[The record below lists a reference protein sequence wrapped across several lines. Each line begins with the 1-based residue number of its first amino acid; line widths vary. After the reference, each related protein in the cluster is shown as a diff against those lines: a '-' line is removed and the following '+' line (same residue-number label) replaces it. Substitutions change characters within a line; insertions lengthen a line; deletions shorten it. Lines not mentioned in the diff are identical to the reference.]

1 MAAAPPANSGD
12 PQNAAGPENAAST
25 HSAAD
30 THSAYGSRI
39 TAPNNRRPL
48 TARAGAL
55 ALLLSTMWAGN
66 PVANKAGLD
75 DAGPMRLGWL
85 RFALGGVVVLIYAV
99 VTRQSFRVQRHEWVP
114 LALLGT
120 LFTVQLALM
129 NIGQD
134 FSTAGHA
141 VVVTSTFPLWTGVF
155 AHFFVPGDRMSRS
168 RTLGTLIAYSG
179 IIAVF
184 YKGFAESSSDFLLG
198 DLLLLGSAV
207 LLGGRQVYLSQLG
220 QGIAQHK
227 LLISQALFGVSAFII
242 ASLIFESDEA
252 FVVTTRLV
260 VALLY
265 TGVLI
270 AGLGF
275 IGQTWLLKRYLPSRV
290 TVISLSQP
298 IFGVLLSWW
307 ILGESVGGEL
317 YLGAALVVAG
327 SALAQRR
334 AGGERPEIAATG

>member
-1 MAAAPPANSGD
+1 MATTPPTDSGG
-12 PQNAAGPENAAST
+12 PQNAEGTQNAT
-25 HSAAD
+25 GTQSAD
-30 THSAYGSRI
+30 NSRTAAPI
-39 TAPNNRRPL
+39 TRQPL

-55 ALLLSTMWAGN
+55 ALLLSTLWAGN

-85 RFALGGVVVLIYAV
+85 RFAIGGVVVLIYAV
-99 VTRQSFRVQRHEWVP
+99 ATRQSFRVLRHEWVP

-120 LFTVQLALM
+120 LFTVQLAFM

-168 RTLGTLIAYSG
+168 RTLGTLVAYSG
-179 IIAVF
+179 VIAVF
-184 YKGFAESSSDFLLG
+184 YKGFADSSSDFLVG

-227 LLISQALFGVSAFII
+227 LLISQGVFGVTAFVI

-298 IFGVLLSWW
+298 IFGVLFSWW

-317 YLGAALVVAG
+317 YIGAALVVVG
-327 SALAQRR
+327 SALAQRKV
-334 AGGERPEIAATG
+334 GGQKPELIN

>member
-1 MAAAPPANSGD
+1 MATTPPGKAGEPGNTHRHSGPGGLTD
-12 PQNAAGPENAAST
+12 ARGASNPRTAHSTLQNA
-25 HSAAD
+25 
-30 THSAYGSRI
+30 
-39 TAPNNRRPL
+39 RRPL

-85 RFALGGVVVLIYAV
+85 RFAIGGAVVLVYAV
-99 VTRQSFRVQRHEWVP
+99 ATRQSFKIQRHEWVP
-114 LALLGT
+114 LALLGV
-120 LFTVQLALM
+120 LFTVQLGLM
-129 NIGQD
+129 NVGQD
-134 FSTAGHA
+134 FSTGGHA
-141 VVVTSTFPLWTGVF
+141 VVIISTFPLWTGVF
-155 AHFFVPGDRMSRS
+155 AHFFVPGDRMSRT
-168 RTLGTLIAYSG
+168 RTFGTLLAYSG

-184 YKGFAESSSDFLLG
+184 YRGFASSSSDFLAG

-227 LLISQALFGVSAFII
+227 LLISQGIFGVTTFLI
-242 ASLIFESDEA
+242 ASLLFESDEP

-260 VALLY
+260 VSLFY

-290 TVISLSQP
+290 AVISLSQP
-298 IFGVLLSWW
+298 VFGVFFSWW

-317 YLGAALVVAG
+317 YLGAVLVVAG
-327 SALAQRR
+327 SALAQRGR
-334 AGGERPEIAATG
+334 GARHEIDN

>member
-1 MAAAPPANSGD
+1 MATTPPADSGG
-12 PQNAAGPENAAST
+12 PQNAAGTQNAAAT
-25 HSAAD
+25 QSAD
-30 THSAYGSRI
+30 SSRTAAPI
-39 TAPNNRRPL
+39 TRQPL
-48 TARAGAL
+48 SARAGAL
-55 ALLLSTMWAGN
+55 ALLLSTLWAGN

-85 RFALGGVVVLIYAV
+85 RFAIGGVVVLIYAV
-99 VTRQSFRVQRHEWVP
+99 ATRQSFRVLRHEWVP

-120 LFTVQLALM
+120 LFTVQLAFM

-168 RTLGTLIAYSG
+168 RTLGTLVAYSG
-179 IIAVF
+179 VIAVF
-184 YKGFAESSSDFLLG
+184 YKGFADSSSDFLVG

-227 LLISQALFGVSAFII
+227 LLISQGVFGVTAFVI

-298 IFGVLLSWW
+298 IFGVLFSWW

-317 YLGAALVVAG
+317 YIGAALVVVG
-327 SALAQRR
+327 SALAQRKV
-334 AGGERPEIAATG
+334 GGQKPELIN

>member
-1 MAAAPPANSGD
+1 MATTPPADSGG
-12 PQNAAGPENAAST
+12 PQNAAGTQSADSSRTAAP
-25 HSAAD
+25 
-30 THSAYGSRI
+30 I
-39 TAPNNRRPL
+39 TRQPL

-55 ALLLSTMWAGN
+55 ALLLSTLWAGN

-85 RFALGGVVVLIYAV
+85 RFAIGGVVVLIYAV
-99 VTRQSFRVQRHEWVP
+99 ATRQSFRVLRHEWVP

-120 LFTVQLALM
+120 LFTVQLAFM

-168 RTLGTLIAYSG
+168 RTLGTLVAYSG
-179 IIAVF
+179 VIAVF
-184 YKGFAESSSDFLLG
+184 YKGFADSSSDFLVG

-220 QGIAQHK
+220 QSIAQHK
-227 LLISQALFGVSAFII
+227 LLISQGVFGVTAFVI

-298 IFGVLLSWW
+298 IFGVLFSWW

-317 YLGAALVVAG
+317 YIGAALVMVG
-327 SALAQRR
+327 SALAQRKV
-334 AGGERPEIAATG
+334 GGQKPELIN

>member
-1 MAAAPPANSGD
+1 MATTPPADSGG
-12 PQNAAGPENAAST
+12 PQNAAGTQSADSSRTAAP
-25 HSAAD
+25 
-30 THSAYGSRI
+30 I
-39 TAPNNRRPL
+39 TRQPL

-55 ALLLSTMWAGN
+55 ALLLSTLWAGN

-85 RFALGGVVVLIYAV
+85 RFAIGGVVVLIYAV
-99 VTRQSFRVQRHEWVP
+99 ATRQSFRVLRHEWVP

-120 LFTVQLALM
+120 LFTVQLAFM

-168 RTLGTLIAYSG
+168 RTLGTLVAYSG
-179 IIAVF
+179 VIAVF
-184 YKGFAESSSDFLLG
+184 YKGFADSSSDFLVG

-227 LLISQALFGVSAFII
+227 LLISQGVFGVTAFVI

-298 IFGVLLSWW
+298 IFGVLFSWW

-317 YLGAALVVAG
+317 YIGAALVVVG
-327 SALAQRR
+327 SALAQRKV
-334 AGGERPEIAATG
+334 GGQKPELIN

>member
-1 MAAAPPANSGD
+1 MATTPPADSGG
-12 PQNAAGPENAAST
+12 PQNAAGTQSADSSRTAAP
-25 HSAAD
+25 
-30 THSAYGSRI
+30 I
-39 TAPNNRRPL
+39 TRQPL
-48 TARAGAL
+48 SARAGAL
-55 ALLLSTMWAGN
+55 ALLLSTLWAGN

-85 RFALGGVVVLIYAV
+85 RFAIGGVVVLIYAV
-99 VTRQSFRVQRHEWVP
+99 ATRQSFRVLRHEWVP

-120 LFTVQLALM
+120 LFTVQLAFM

-168 RTLGTLIAYSG
+168 RTLGTLVAYSG
-179 IIAVF
+179 VIAVF
-184 YKGFAESSSDFLLG
+184 YKGFADSSSDFLVG

-227 LLISQALFGVSAFII
+227 LLISQGVFGVTAFVI

-298 IFGVLLSWW
+298 IFGVLFSWW

-317 YLGAALVVAG
+317 YIGAALVVVG
-327 SALAQRR
+327 SALAQRKV
-334 AGGERPEIAATG
+334 GGQKPESIN

>member
-1 MAAAPPANSGD
+1 MPSSPSQEPLKAPDSPVS
-12 PQNAAGPENAAST
+12 QQ
-25 HSAAD
+25 
-30 THSAYGSRI
+30 
-39 TAPNNRRPL
+39 RRPL
-48 TARAGAL
+48 SLKAGSFS
-55 ALLLSTMWAGN
+55 LLLSTMWAGN
-66 PVANKAGLD
+66 PVASKAGLD
-75 DAGPMRLGWL
+75 DAGPLRLGYL
-85 RFALGGVVVLIYAV
+85 RFILGAIVVLIYAIA
-99 VTRQSFRVQRHEWVP
+99 TKQSFKIHRHEWTP
-114 LALLGT
+114 LILLGA
-120 LFTVQLALM
+120 LFTVQLSFM

-134 FSTAGHA
+134 YTTAGHA

-168 RTLGTLIAYSG
+168 RTLGTLVAYTG
-179 IIAVF
+179 VVAVF
-184 YKGFAESSSDFLLG
+184 YKGFADSSSDFLIG

-227 LLISQALFGVSAFII
+227 LLMTQGIFGIVTFVI
-242 ASLIFESDEA
+242 ASLVFESDEA
-252 FVVTTRLV
+252 FMVTSRLII
-260 VALLY
+260 ALLY

-298 IFGVLLSWW
+298 IFGVLFSWW
-307 ILGESVGGEL
+307 ILGESIGGEL
-317 YLGAALVVAG
+317 YIGAVLVIVG

-334 AGGERPEIAATG
+334 SRSKTAKTLKETDTEPTPPGPAGGASR

>member
-1 MAAAPPANSGD
+1 MATTPPTDSDGT
-12 PQNAAGPENAAST
+12 QNAAGTQSADSSRTAAP
-25 HSAAD
+25 
-30 THSAYGSRI
+30 I
-39 TAPNNRRPL
+39 TRQPL

-55 ALLLSTMWAGN
+55 ALLLSTLWAGN

-99 VTRQSFRVQRHEWVP
+99 ATRQSFRILRHEWVP

-120 LFTVQLALM
+120 LFTVQLAFM

-168 RTLGTLIAYSG
+168 RTLGTLVAYSG
-179 IIAVF
+179 VIAVF
-184 YKGFAESSSDFLLG
+184 YKGFSDSSSDFLVG

-227 LLISQALFGVSAFII
+227 LLISQGVFGVTAFVI

-317 YLGAALVVAG
+317 YIGAALVVVG
-327 SALAQRR
+327 SALAQRKV
-334 AGGERPEIAATG
+334 GGKKPELIN

>member
-1 MAAAPPANSGD
+1 MATTPPADSGG
-12 PQNAAGPENAAST
+12 PQNAAGTQNAAGSQ
-25 HSAAD
+25 SAD
-30 THSAYGSRI
+30 SSRTAAPI
-39 TAPNNRRPL
+39 TRQPL

-55 ALLLSTMWAGN
+55 ALLLSTLWAGN

-85 RFALGGVVVLIYAV
+85 RFAIGGVVVLIYAV
-99 VTRQSFRVQRHEWVP
+99 ATRQSFRVLRHEWVP

-120 LFTVQLALM
+120 LFTVQLAFM

-168 RTLGTLIAYSG
+168 RTLGTLVAYSG
-179 IIAVF
+179 VIAVF
-184 YKGFAESSSDFLLG
+184 YKGFADSSSDFLVG

-207 LLGGRQVYLSQLG
+207 LLGGRQVYLSHLG

-227 LLISQALFGVSAFII
+227 LLISQGVFGVTAFVI

-298 IFGVLLSWW
+298 IFGVLFSWW

-317 YLGAALVVAG
+317 YIGAALVVVG
-327 SALAQRR
+327 SALAQRKV
-334 AGGERPEIAATG
+334 GGQKPELIN

>member
-1 MAAAPPANSGD
+1 MATTPPADSGG
-12 PQNAAGPENAAST
+12 PQNAAGTQNTSGTQSADSSRTAAP
-25 HSAAD
+25 
-30 THSAYGSRI
+30 I
-39 TAPNNRRPL
+39 TRQPL

-55 ALLLSTMWAGN
+55 ALLLSTLWAGN

-75 DAGPMRLGWL
+75 DAGPMRLGWV
-85 RFALGGVVVLIYAV
+85 RFAIGGVVVLIYAV
-99 VTRQSFRVQRHEWVP
+99 ATRQSFRVLRHEWVP

-120 LFTVQLALM
+120 LFTVQLAFM

-168 RTLGTLIAYSG
+168 RTLGTLVAYSG
-179 IIAVF
+179 VIAVF
-184 YKGFAESSSDFLLG
+184 YKGFADSSSDFLVG

-227 LLISQALFGVSAFII
+227 LLISQGVFGVTAFVI

-298 IFGVLLSWW
+298 IFGVLFSWW

-317 YLGAALVVAG
+317 YIGAALVVVG
-327 SALAQRR
+327 SALAQRKV
-334 AGGERPEIAATG
+334 GGQKPELIN

>member
-1 MAAAPPANSGD
+1 MATTPPADSGG
-12 PQNAAGPENAAST
+12 PQNAAGTQNASGT
-25 HSAAD
+25 QSAD
-30 THSAYGSRI
+30 SSRTAAPI
-39 TAPNNRRPL
+39 TRQPL
-48 TARAGAL
+48 SARAGAL
-55 ALLLSTMWAGN
+55 ALLLSTLWAGN

-85 RFALGGVVVLIYAV
+85 RFAIGGIVVLIYAV
-99 VTRQSFRVQRHEWVP
+99 ATRQSFRVLRHEWVP

-120 LFTVQLALM
+120 LFTVQLAFM

-168 RTLGTLIAYSG
+168 RTLGTLVAYSG
-179 IIAVF
+179 VIAVF
-184 YKGFAESSSDFLLG
+184 YKGFADSSSDFLVG

-227 LLISQALFGVSAFII
+227 LLISQGVFGVTAFVI

-298 IFGVLLSWW
+298 IFGVLFSWW

-317 YLGAALVVAG
+317 YIGAALVVVG
-327 SALAQRR
+327 SALAQRKV
-334 AGGERPEIAATG
+334 GGQKPELIN

>member
-1 MAAAPPANSGD
+1 MSTTPPADSGD
-12 PQNAAGPENAAST
+12 PQNAAGTQNTAGTQSADSSRTAAP
-25 HSAAD
+25 
-30 THSAYGSRI
+30 I
-39 TAPNNRRPL
+39 TRQPL
-48 TARAGAL
+48 SARAGAL
-55 ALLLSTMWAGN
+55 ALLLSTLWAGN

-85 RFALGGVVVLIYAV
+85 RFAIGGVVVLIYAV
-99 VTRQSFRVQRHEWVP
+99 ATRQSFKVLRHEWVP

-120 LFTVQLALM
+120 LFTVQLAFM

-168 RTLGTLIAYSG
+168 RTLGTLVAYSG
-179 IIAVF
+179 VIAVF
-184 YKGFAESSSDFLLG
+184 YKGFADSSSDFLVG

-227 LLISQALFGVSAFII
+227 LLISQAVFGVTAFVI

-260 VALLY
+260 IALLY

-298 IFGVLLSWW
+298 IFGVLFSWW

-317 YLGAALVVAG
+317 YIGAALVVVG
-327 SALAQRR
+327 SALAQRKV
-334 AGGERPEIAATG
+334 GGQKPELIN

>member
-1 MAAAPPANSGD
+1 MATTPPADSGG
-12 PQNAAGPENAAST
+12 PQNAAGTQNAT
-25 HSAAD
+25 GTQSAD
-30 THSAYGSRI
+30 NSRTAAPI
-39 TAPNNRRPL
+39 TRQPL

-55 ALLLSTMWAGN
+55 ALLLSTLWAGN

-85 RFALGGVVVLIYAV
+85 RFAIGGVVVLIYAV
-99 VTRQSFRVQRHEWVP
+99 ATRQSFRVLRHEWVP

-120 LFTVQLALM
+120 LFTVQLAFM

-168 RTLGTLIAYSG
+168 RTLGTLVAYSG
-179 IIAVF
+179 VIAVF
-184 YKGFAESSSDFLLG
+184 YKGFADSSSDFLVG

-227 LLISQALFGVSAFII
+227 LLISQGVFGVTAFVI

-298 IFGVLLSWW
+298 IFGVLFSWW

-317 YLGAALVVAG
+317 YIGAALVVVG
-327 SALAQRR
+327 SALAQRKV
-334 AGGERPEIAATG
+334 GGQKPELIN

>member
-1 MAAAPPANSGD
+1 MATTPPADSGG
-12 PQNAAGPENAAST
+12 PQNAAGTQNASGT
-25 HSAAD
+25 QSAD
-30 THSAYGSRI
+30 SSRTAAPI
-39 TAPNNRRPL
+39 TRPPL
-48 TARAGAL
+48 SARAGAL
-55 ALLLSTMWAGN
+55 ALLLSTLWAGN

-85 RFALGGVVVLIYAV
+85 RFAIGGVVVLIYAV
-99 VTRQSFRVQRHEWVP
+99 ATRQSFRVLRHEWVP

-120 LFTVQLALM
+120 LFTVQLAFM

-168 RTLGTLIAYSG
+168 RTLGTLVAYSG
-179 IIAVF
+179 VIAVF
-184 YKGFAESSSDFLLG
+184 YKGFADSSSDFLVG

-227 LLISQALFGVSAFII
+227 LLISQGVFGVTAFVI

-298 IFGVLLSWW
+298 IFGVLFSWW

-317 YLGAALVVAG
+317 YIGAALVVVG
-327 SALAQRR
+327 SALAQRKV
-334 AGGERPEIAATG
+334 GGQKPELIN

>member
-1 MAAAPPANSGD
+1 MATTPPADSGG
-12 PQNAAGPENAAST
+12 PQNAAGTQNASGT
-25 HSAAD
+25 QSAD
-30 THSAYGSRI
+30 SSRTAAPI
-39 TAPNNRRPL
+39 TRQPL
-48 TARAGAL
+48 SARAGAL
-55 ALLLSTMWAGN
+55 ALLLSTLWAGN

-85 RFALGGVVVLIYAV
+85 RFAIGGVVVLIYAV
-99 VTRQSFRVQRHEWVP
+99 ATRQSFRVLRHEWVP

-120 LFTVQLALM
+120 LFTVQLAFM

-168 RTLGTLIAYSG
+168 RTLGTLVAYSG
-179 IIAVF
+179 VIAVF
-184 YKGFAESSSDFLLG
+184 YKGFADSSSDFLVG

-227 LLISQALFGVSAFII
+227 LLISQGVFGVTAFVI

-252 FVVTTRLV
+252 FVDTTRLV

-298 IFGVLLSWW
+298 IFGVLFSWW

-317 YLGAALVVAG
+317 YIGAALVVVG
-327 SALAQRR
+327 SALAQRKV
-334 AGGERPEIAATG
+334 GGQKPESIN

>member
-1 MAAAPPANSGD
+1 MATTPPADSGG
-12 PQNAAGPENAAST
+12 PQNAAGTQNASGT
-25 HSAAD
+25 QSAD
-30 THSAYGSRI
+30 SSRTAAPI
-39 TAPNNRRPL
+39 TRQPL

-55 ALLLSTMWAGN
+55 ALLLSTLWAGN

-85 RFALGGVVVLIYAV
+85 RFAIGGVVVLIYAV
-99 VTRQSFRVQRHEWVP
+99 ATRQSFRVLRHEWVP

-120 LFTVQLALM
+120 LFTVQLAFM

-168 RTLGTLIAYSG
+168 RTLGTLVAYSG
-179 IIAVF
+179 VIAVF
-184 YKGFAESSSDFLLG
+184 YKGFADSSSDFLVG

-227 LLISQALFGVSAFII
+227 LLISQGVFGVTAFVI

-298 IFGVLLSWW
+298 IFGVLFSWW

-317 YLGAALVVAG
+317 YIGAALVVVG
-327 SALAQRR
+327 SALAQRKV
-334 AGGERPEIAATG
+334 GGQKPELIN

>member
-1 MAAAPPANSGD
+1 MATTPPTDSGG
-12 PQNAAGPENAAST
+12 PQNAEGTQNAT
-25 HSAAD
+25 GTQSAD
-30 THSAYGSRI
+30 NSRTAAPI
-39 TAPNNRRPL
+39 TRQPL

-55 ALLLSTMWAGN
+55 ALLLSTLWAGN

-99 VTRQSFRVQRHEWVP
+99 ATRQSFRILRHEWVP

-120 LFTVQLALM
+120 LFTVQLAFM

-168 RTLGTLIAYSG
+168 RTLGTLVAYSG
-179 IIAVF
+179 VIAVF
-184 YKGFAESSSDFLLG
+184 YKGFSDSSSDFLVG

-227 LLISQALFGVSAFII
+227 LLISQGVFGVTAFVI

-298 IFGVLLSWW
+298 IFGVLFSWW

-317 YLGAALVVAG
+317 YIGAVLVVVG
-327 SALAQRR
+327 SALAQRKV
-334 AGGERPEIAATG
+334 GGQKPELIN

>member
-1 MAAAPPANSGD
+1 MATTPPADSGG
-12 PQNAAGPENAAST
+12 PQNAAGTQNASGT
-25 HSAAD
+25 QSAN
-30 THSAYGSRI
+30 SSRTAAPI
-39 TAPNNRRPL
+39 TRQPL
-48 TARAGAL
+48 SARAGAL
-55 ALLLSTMWAGN
+55 ALLLSTLWAGN

-85 RFALGGVVVLIYAV
+85 RFAIGGVVVLIYAV
-99 VTRQSFRVQRHEWVP
+99 ATRQSFRVLRHEWVP

-120 LFTVQLALM
+120 LFTVQLAFM

-168 RTLGTLIAYSG
+168 RTLGTLVAYSG
-179 IIAVF
+179 VIAVF
-184 YKGFAESSSDFLLG
+184 YKGFADSSSDFLVG

-227 LLISQALFGVSAFII
+227 LLISQGMFGVTAFVI

-298 IFGVLLSWW
+298 IFGVLFSWW

-317 YLGAALVVAG
+317 YIGAALVVVG
-327 SALAQRR
+327 SALAQRKV
-334 AGGERPEIAATG
+334 GGQKPESIN